1 MSLISLKV
9 LFGII
14 FHFFLNLVF
23 KKLMFFNDNLSFSK
37 HKKLAVDNKNTLLTG
52 GLSFLLLLFLFF
64 EGNYFLKLFCCLV
77 FIIGIISDLNLINS
91 PAKRLFLQA
100 IIISFFIFY
109 FENNIYF
116 TDIYYLD
123 LILEYNI
130 ISYLFT
136 IYCFLILINGTN
148 FIDGL
153 NGLVIGYYILSLG
166 VLLIFILNKNI
177 SYDYSLL
184 TILIMILIINFPFNL
199 FGKNFLGD
207 SGSYLVAFMT
217 GYVLVDFYISYSE
230 ISALFIVTLLWYPAF
245 ENLFSIIRK
254 KINKIDPSK
263 PDSNH
268 FHQLIFKFFML
279 KFKDKKKTNIISS
292 LIINLFNLI
301 VFFLAYYLYNSSIGL
316 TVLLLINT
324 ILYTYCYLFLLKK
337 IKHFKQKI
345 N

>member
-1 MSLISLKV
+1 MSLIGFKV
-9 LFGII
+9 IFGIF

-23 KKLMFFNDNLSFSK
+23 KKIVFFNDNLSFSK
-37 HKKLAVDNKNTLLTG
+37 HKKLAVDNKSTLLTG
-52 GLSFLLLLFLFF
+52 GLSFLVLFFIFF
-64 EGNYFLKLFCCLV
+64 EGNYYLKFFCCTI
-77 FIIGIISDLNLINS
+77 FIIGIISDLNVLNS

-100 IIISFFIFY
+100 IAISFFIFY

-116 TDIYYLD
+116 TDIYFLD
-123 LILEYNI
+123 LILEYKT

-166 VLLIFILNKNI
+166 ILLIFILNKNI

-184 TILIMILIINFPFNL
+184 TILLMILVINFPFNL

-207 SGSYLVAFMT
+207 SGSYLVAFIV
-217 GYVLVDFYISYSE
+217 GYVFVDFYKSYSE
-230 ISALFIVTLLWYPAF
+230 ISVLFIITLLWYPAF

-254 KINKIDPSK
+254 KIGKIDPSK
-263 PDSNH
+263 PDTNH
-268 FHQLIFKFFML
+268 FHQLIFKFFIL

-292 LIINLFNLI
+292 LTINLFNLL
-301 VFFLAYYLYNSSIGL
+301 VFCVAYYLFDSSFGL
-316 TVLLLINT
+316 TVLLLINA

-337 IKHFKQKI
+337 INRLKI
-345 N
+345 KK

>member
-52 GLSFLLLLFLFF
+52 GLSFLVLLFLFF

-337 IKHFKQKI
+337 IKHFKKKI

>member
-1 MSLISLKV
+1 MSF
-9 LFGII
+9 FGFKII
-14 FHFFLNLVF
+14 LGIFFHFLLNLIF
-23 KKLMFFNDNLSFSK
+23 KKIAFFNDNISFSK

-52 GLSFLLLLFLFF
+52 GLSFLVLLFIFF
-64 EGNYFLKLFCCLV
+64 DGNYYLKFFCCSI

-91 PAKRLFLQA
+91 PVKRLFFQT

-116 TDIYYLD
+116 TDIYFLD
-123 LILEYNI
+123 LVLEYKI

-166 VLLIFILNKNI
+166 ILLIFILSKNI

-184 TILIMILIINFPFNL
+184 IILLVILVINFPFNL
-199 FGKNFLGD
+199 FGINFLGD
-207 SGSYLVAFMT
+207 SGSYLVAFIV
-217 GYVLVDFYISYSE
+217 GYVFVDFYKSYSE
-230 ISALFIVTLLWYPAF
+230 ISVLFIVTLLWYPAF

-254 KINKIDPSK
+254 KIHKTDPSK
-263 PDSNH
+263 PDTNH
-268 FHQLIFKFFML
+268 FHQLIFKFLIL

-292 LIINLFNLI
+292 LIINFFNFLI
-301 VFFLAYYLYNSSIGL
+301 FFIAYYLFNNSIGL
-316 TVLLLINT
+316 TVLLLINA
-324 ILYTYCYLFLLKK
+324 ILYTYCYLFLSKK
-337 IKHFKQKI
+337 INQMKI
-345 N
+345 KN

>member
-1 MSLISLKV
+1 MSLISLKF
-9 LFGII
+9 LFGIF

-23 KKLMFFNDNLSFSK
+23 KKLMFFNDNLSFSN

-52 GLSFLLLLFLFF
+52 GLSFLVLLFLFF
-64 EGNYFLKLFCCLV
+64 EGNYFLKLFCFLV
-77 FIIGIISDLNLINS
+77 FIIGVISDLNLINS

-301 VFFLAYYLYNSSIGL
+301 IFFLAYYLYNSSIGL

-324 ILYTYCYLFLLKK
+324 ILYTFCYLFLLKK

>member
-91 PAKRLFLQA
+91 PAKRLFLQS